1 MELSDVI
8 DENSLQVDETGD
20 DDELSD
26 IREELA
32 GRVTVTP
39 LLGTLSFDF
48 EVLASSFVILEC

>member
-39 LLGTLSFDF
+39 LLSFDF
-48 EVLASSFVILEC
+48 EVLASSFVIAFC